1 MATLTHEEDRDD
13 VVKMDQMVNNTKAK
27 KKKTHQAPKKKK
39 QIHKLT
45 RSIVSG
51 SFRYFWVSFLIQLG
65 IVAENIMH

>member
-1 MATLTHEEDRDD
+1 MATLTREEDKD
-13 VVKMDQMVNNTKAK
+13 VVKMDQMVNNMKA
-27 KKKTHQAPKKKK
+27 KKKTHQPPKKKK